1 MPQHPLSLLCIE
13 PRFPGKLGAV
23 ADWLVRKRGYRCQF
37 YCAGADGREFW
48 PAIFGAGLD
57 VIQFNVGGAARE
69 PAAHWTRGLERSLCY
84 AFGCYEVLEARRPR
98 PVDLILGRSAF
109 LGSTLFAPVH
119 LPAAPVVNFFDHYF
133 HAHAHDLA
141 AEAGPEAPPDYFYWR
156 RAANA
161 VDLLDLENGATPW
174 TATRWQRDLYPAE
187 YREDFVVLHPGV
199 DIGRFAGRSRGE
211 QSGGYHP
218 RLADVSRLA
227 GVSLPPGTRLVT
239 FVARRLDRL
248 RGFDRFVTLANRL
261 LRERADVVCVA
272 VGGSLVERGLDVEFC
287 GRDYA
292 AHVLAQ
298 TPLYDPARFWLT
310 GAIPPAA
317 VAEILAASDLHV
329 YASRPYAVSQSL
341 VEAMAAGCVVLAW
354 DEAPI
359 REFIEH
365 DRTGILADA
374 DAAASSALAALA
386 DPAGRR
392 PLGEAAAVVAR
403 ERYSA
408 DATLPALAALFA
420 RLVEAKH

>member
-48 PAIFGAGLD
+48 PASVGAGLD
-57 VIQFNVGGAARE
+57 VVQFNVGGAARE
-69 PAAHWTRGLERSLCY
+69 SAAHWTRGLERSLCY
-84 AFGCYEVLEARRPR
+84 SFGCHEVLEARRPR

-109 LGSTLFAPVH
+109 LGSTLFAPVP

-161 VDLLDLENGATPW
+161 VDLLDLENGVTPW
-174 TATRWQRDLYPAE
+174 SATNWQRDLYPAE
-187 YREDFVVLHPGV
+187 YRKDFVVLHPGV
-199 DIGRFAGRSRGE
+199 DVGRFQRGP
-211 QSGGYHP
+211 SAP
-218 RLADVSRLA
+218 RLAGDSRSESPTIIA
-227 GVSLPPGTRLVT
+227 GRPLPAGARLVT
-239 FVARRLDRL
+239 FVAHRLDRL

-272 VGGSLVERGLDVEFC
+272 VGGSPVERGLDVEYF

-298 TPLYDPARFWLT
+298 TPLHDPARFWMP

-317 VAEILAASDLHV
+317 VAEMLAASDLHV
-329 YASRPYAVSQSL
+329 YASRAYAVSQSL

-354 DEAPI
+354 DEAPV

-365 DRTGILADA
+365 ERTGILTDSEG
-374 DAAASSALAALA
+374 AAASALAVLA

-392 PLGEAAAVVAR
+392 PLGDAAAVVAR

-408 DATLPALAALFA
+408 DVTLPALAALFE
-420 RLVEAKH
+420 RLVDSKR